1 MSKAQKKK
9 AAKKAKK
16 LASGSFCWYCEREF
30 EDDKILL
37 SHQKAKHFRC
47 PHCPR
52 RLNTAGGLAVHID
65 QVHKTEPTRLENT
78 LPGRDSFDIEIY
90 GMEGIPK
97 EDLLAWRRKKDAELG
112 ITDSAAT
119 AAPQAKRP
127 RIFKGVI
134 PIDDLAKQL
143 AIHRQVLRNANAAMS
158 NANLRPPGGPPGAQM
173 GPPGAG
179 AGASP
184 MPLFPPGVQVPGVP
198 GAGPPVPPFALPGG
212 VPMPPPGM
220 FPLPPNMMP
229 MPPPGFPMAPGASP
243 FPQRPGMP
251 PQPFHPSQLQPGA
264 SPMPMPGQQ
273 QPYPGSPAPVVHLQ
287 PYTAPSSRTE
297 LKSGQVMV
305 YGDNEVSI
313 EEKRAKNPKY
323 ALTIPTSAQAAP
335 PSAITP
341 ASATNAAAAPVQS
354 APAPAPAPAAA
365 SASDASSQQIA
376 GQKRARA
383 TDFL

>member
-1 MSKAQKKK
+1 M
-9 AAKKAKK
+9 
-16 LASGSFCWYCEREF
+16 F
-30 EDDKILL
+30 
-37 SHQKAKHFRC
+37 H
-47 PHCPR
+47 
-52 RLNTAGGLAVHID
+52 
-65 QVHKTEPTRLENT
+65 
-78 LPGRDSFDIEIY
+78 
-90 GMEGIPK
+90 
-97 EDLLAWRRKKDAELG
+97 
-112 ITDSAAT
+112 
-119 AAPQAKRP
+119 
-127 RIFKGVI
+127 
-134 PIDDLAKQL
+134 
-143 AIHRQVLRNANAAMS
+143 
-158 NANLRPPGGPPGAQM
+158 
-173 GPPGAG
+173 
-179 AGASP
+179 
-184 MPLFPPGVQVPGVP
+184 PGVQVPGVP

-212 VPMPPPGM
+212 VPMPPPG
-220 FPLPPNMMP
+220 
-229 MPPPGFPMAPGASP
+229 FPMAPGASP

-251 PQPFHPSQLQPGA
+251 PQPFQPSQLQPGA

-354 APAPAPAPAAA
+354 APAPAPAAAAA
-365 SASDASSQQIA
+365 SASDASSQQTA